1 VLQGRVSRARSRSP
15 RRCRG
20 RRRGQQG
27 LDLVLVQVGHR
38 VRGGLLERDVQDPAA
53 QLRVPGVLVG
63 DVGEEA
69 VDRDQPAV
77 PGGRAVFP
85 VGLEVG
91 QERQHGVGAGIGEL
105 EAEQLAAAVACC
117 EPEEELDRV
126 PVGVDGVL
134 ADVALRRE
142 VVPGETAEQAR
153 NRGLRAHDWSPA
165 AGSRASANAWKRV
178 FASCRRAVVMRR

>member
-1 VLQGRVSRARSRSP
+1 MSAQTPVPGLLRSFFEDYLAAQRDVSQNTIYAYRDAIKLFLRFAARH
-15 RRCRG
+15 RG
-20 RRRGQQG
+20 R
-27 LDLVLVQVGHR
+27 
-38 VRGGLLERDVQDPAA
+38 
-53 QLRVPGVLVG
+53 
-63 DVGEEA
+63 
-69 VDRDQPAV
+69 
-77 PGGRAVFP
+77 
-85 VGLEVG
+85 
-91 QERQHGVGAGIGEL
+91 EL

-142 VVPGETAEQAR
+142 VVLEETAEQAR
-153 NRGLRAHDWSPA
+153 NRALRAHDWSPA

>member
-1 VLQGRVSRARSRSP
+1 MSRT
-15 RRCRG
+15 RRHSCACRG
-20 RRRGQQG
+20 AWPGAWGERRGG
-27 LDLVLVQVGHR
+27 
-38 VRGGLLERDVQDPAA
+38 
-53 QLRVPGVLVG
+53 
-63 DVGEEA
+63 
-69 VDRDQPAV
+69 
-77 PGGRAVFP
+77 
-85 VGLEVG
+85 
-91 QERQHGVGAGIGEL
+91 GAGGP

-126 PVGVDGVL
+126 PVGIDGVL

-142 VVPGETAEQAR
+142 VVLEETAEQAR